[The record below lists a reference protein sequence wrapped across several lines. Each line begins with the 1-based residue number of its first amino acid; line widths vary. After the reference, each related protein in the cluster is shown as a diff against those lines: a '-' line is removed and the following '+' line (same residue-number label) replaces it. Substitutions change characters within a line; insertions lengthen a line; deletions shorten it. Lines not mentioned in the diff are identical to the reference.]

1 MYLLLSVTAAFCY
14 TIGGVFMQNSEG
26 LTKLLPSLLIYVC
39 FIAGATLHTIATRVS
54 ASMGIT
60 YVLIL
65 GLETLLAVLFSVL
78 LLKEEGYSILKLIGI
93 FLVVVGIALLRL
105 RTV

>member
-1 MYLLLSVTAAFCY
+1 MYLILSIAAALCY
-14 TIGGVFMQNSEG
+14 TIGGVFMQASEG
-26 LTKLLPSLLIYVC
+26 LTKLLPSLLIYAC

-65 GLETLLAVLFSVL
+65 GLETLLAILFSVL
-78 LLKEEGYSILKLIGI
+78 LLKEEGYSAVKLAGI
-93 FLVVVGIALLRL
+93 FLVVVGVAVLRSK
-105 RTV
+105 TV